1 MVICSAVAIIA
12 IVIFLVALFNG
23 ALLNQEKDIVEVPY
37 LEGRVYNETF
47 ASKYRDFSI
56 RLLPQ
61 QYHPTIAEGH
71 IISQEP
77 AGGEKIQRGSDIWI
91 TVSMGQEPPLI
102 ELVDFMG
109 VDAAEA
115 IELLE
120 EQGFKPLKRK
130 EPSYVLEPGLVTRTD
145 PAAKTQLTA
154 GQTVYVYVSTG
165 PEIVER
171 PVPNVVGLE
180 ISRAKELMEQQG
192 FKNVRYEQVES
203 QKPKDEVIY
212 QSVGKNKE
220 VDVDSE
226 IIIHYSEGPKEV
238 TEPTQAVPAP
248 ELNPGSSTEKI
259 EMTVT
264 FAVPDREEEYRL
276 DVCLAGTNDVLFSKM
291 VTPGTTCVYE
301 RLSGRGL
308 VAYDLY
314 VDGTFLETTN
324 PIEFTKE
331 E

>member
-1 MVICSAVAIIA
+1 
-12 IVIFLVALFNG
+12 
-23 ALLNQEKDIVEVPY
+23 
-37 LEGRVYNETF
+37 
-47 ASKYRDFSI
+47 
-56 RLLPQ
+56 
-61 QYHPTIAEGH
+61 
-71 IISQEP
+71 
-77 AGGEKIQRGSDIWI
+77 
-91 TVSMGQEPPLI
+91 MGQEPQPI

-109 VDAAEA
+109 VDAADA
-115 IELLE
+115 IEMLE

-145 PAAKTQLTA
+145 PAAKTKLQA

-180 ISRAKELMEQQG
+180 ISRARELMEQQG

-226 IIIHYSEGPKEV
+226 IIIHYSEGPQEV
-238 TEPTQAVPAP
+238 IVSTQPTVAPPQAD
-248 ELNPGSSTEKI
+248 PGSSTEKI

-264 FAVPDREEEYRL
+264 FAVPERDVEYRL
-276 DVCLAGTNDVLFSKM
+276 DICLAGTKDVLASKM
-291 VTPGTTCVYE
+291 VAPGTTSVYE

-314 VDGTFLETTN
+314 ADGIFLETTI
-324 PIEFTKE
+324 PFEFTKVE
-331 E
+331 

>member
-1 MVICSAVAIIA
+1 
-12 IVIFLVALFNG
+12 
-23 ALLNQEKDIVEVPY
+23 
-37 LEGRVYNETF
+37 
-47 ASKYRDFSI
+47 
-56 RLLPQ
+56 
-61 QYHPTIAEGH
+61 
-71 IISQEP
+71 
-77 AGGEKIQRGSDIWI
+77 
-91 TVSMGQEPPLI
+91 MGQEPQPI
-102 ELVDFMG
+102 ELIDFMG

-145 PAAKTQLTA
+145 PAAKSMLPA
-154 GQTVYVYVSTG
+154 GTTVYVYVSTG
-165 PEIVER
+165 PEIDER

-180 ISRAKELMEQQG
+180 ISRAKELMTQQG

-220 VDVDSE
+220 VDVNAE
-226 IIIHYSEGPKEV
+226 IIVHYSEGPKEV
-238 TEPTQAVPAP
+238 AQTTPPTVPQP
-248 ELNPGSSTEKI
+248 EGNPDSSTEKI

-264 FAVPDREEEYRL
+264 FAVPERDEEYRL
-276 DVCLAGTNDVLFSKM
+276 DICLAGTNEVLSSKM
-291 VTPGTTCVYE
+291 VTPGTSSVYV

-314 VDGTFLETTN
+314 VDGTYLETTR
-324 PIEFTKE
+324 PIEFTKVE
-331 E
+331 